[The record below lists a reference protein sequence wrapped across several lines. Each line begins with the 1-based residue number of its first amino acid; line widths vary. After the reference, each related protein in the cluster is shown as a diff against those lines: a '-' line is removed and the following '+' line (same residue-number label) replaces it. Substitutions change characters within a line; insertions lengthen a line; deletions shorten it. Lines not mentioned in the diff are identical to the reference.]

1 MDDLQVSILI
11 RNTLAVS
18 YLCAFLVA
26 HTVGRV
32 HLLWIAG
39 SLTLNRTDWMDRLG
53 RVRHRSCAHFYVV
66 DLAAS
71 FMVHQC
77 GQLPLACVSWRLNKF
92 HRAAE
97 TRATM

>member
-1 MDDLQVSILI
+1 MGDLQVSIII
-11 RNTLAVS
+11 RISPGIS
-18 YLCAFLVA
+18 YLWTFLAA

-32 HLLWIAG
+32 HLLWIVG
-39 SLTLNRTDWMDRLG
+39 SLTLDRADWMDCLG
-53 RVRHRSCAHFYVV
+53 RVRHRSCAHFDVV

-77 GQLPLACVSWRLNKF
+77 EQLPLDCVSWRLNKF